1 MKNKLMTNQIDF
13 KTCGKMFLNAPRDCL
28 VSVSVPLYHQPA
40 RNTTLSLQFFMHFCV
55 CVLCSGSLFRWP
67 KAILGVTDT
76 EQEVTCRIED
86 ELTANKQL
94 LSQTGIPQAWLAQQD
109 YPKVSWRD
117 ALLHCSPVAPH
128 FPAPPTKA
136 NMEKHKY

>member
-1 MKNKLMTNQIDF
+1 MRKDVPKCPKGLLGQ
-13 KTCGKMFLNAPRDCL
+13 CL
-28 VSVSVPLYHQPA
+28 CASLSPA
-40 RNTTLSLQFFMHFCV
+40 SKEHNLVIAILHAFVCV

-117 ALLHCSPVAPH
+117 ALLHCSPVASH